1 MTDTKTLEDFI
12 TEYYDNIQLS
22 TFSEQDVQDIF
33 DTCLCRWDTTV
44 AGDVR
49 PDHISGSELDKI
61 NYSLQGCN
69 LLYIL
74 KVGAI
79 EAFTLR
85 PHVQHQDVFVEY
97 AEKLKQ
103 GYTPVSS
110 AQRAFSKYNNGR
122 RLGFIAFKPEQVQEL
137 EKEQLKE
144 QIRTL
149 LQRKVELENNELL
162 APEEAKNYAL
172 QKLADQEEEKE
183 QALHLR
189 AARAA
194 QTAKQRLLA
203 SSNTE
208 LTELLQR
215 DWVTFESVKE
225 VSDLESN
232 TDIESLLTNNG
243 FISVRKYLADGKQR
257 KLWVKQDKVETI
269 DYKAITL

>member
-1 MTDTKTLEDFI
+1 MKTLEDFI

-33 DTCLCRWDTTV
+33 DTCLCRWNTTV

-122 RLGFIAFKPEQVQEL
+122 RLGFIAFKPEPVQEQ

-149 LQRKVELENNELL
+149 LQRKCELENDELL
-162 APEEAKNYAL
+162 SVDEARSYGL
-172 QKLADQEEEKE
+172 QKLSEQEAEFE

-189 AARAA
+189 AAKAA
-194 QTAKQRLLA
+194 TAAKEKLLS
-203 SSNTE
+203 SSNVE
-208 LTELLQR
+208 LSELLKS
-215 DWVTFESVKE
+215 DWVTFDSVKE

-232 TDIESLLTNNG
+232 TDIESLLTSNC

-257 KLWVKQDKVETI
+257 KLWVKQDKVETL
-269 DYKAITL
+269 DFKGITL